1 MRDPNDS
8 DWLTKELQSLK
19 DLKAP
24 QTLLPRIMEIVKR
37 RASRRFYTQFWS
49 KRLEL
54 FRTCA
59 VAAGLALSVLVPL
72 ANLPKSVLHALAG
85 NPVFAGFLTCAETGQ
100 AIWLNASIF
109 QLPLPAVSAAVA
121 FLTYLYCAAAV
132 TVIHRTSG
140 AKS

>member
-8 DWLTKELQSLK
+8 DWLTEKLKSLK

-24 QTLLPRIMEIVKR
+24 QTLLPRVMENVER
-37 RASRRFYTQFWS
+37 RAARRFYTRFRS

-54 FRTCA
+54 IRTCA
-59 VAAGLALSVLVPL
+59 VAAALALSVLVPL
-72 ANLPKSVLHALAG
+72 ANLPESALQALAG
-85 NPVFAGFLTCAETGQ
+85 NPVFGGFLTSAETGR

-109 QLPLPAVSAAVA
+109 ELPLPAVSAAVA

-132 TVIHRTSG
+132 TVINRRLG